1 MNVEWLWNWEVDR
14 DQKNSEKHGRKSLD
28 WLEQLVEIWILKS
41 LLVRAQKRVKI
52 MEKKTYI
59 ILENV
64 SRHKHTVGRNMDMKF
79 TTGAF
84 PVRNW
89 RKGGTCN
96 AVAKRLATHVLQ
108 GCGKQNWKTMNLNFY
123 LRRFLSRVLKS
134 PPSFFLLL
142 IVKCESKEINWR
154 KNCSSKRS
162 QDVLIWEILSLSR
175 LQKMLKLAD
184 SLSGTH
190 ALERRP
196 RVWLNNLLLIP
207 GKN

>member
-1 MNVEWLWNWEVDR
+1 M
-14 DQKNSEKHGRKSLD
+14 
-28 WLEQLVEIWILKS
+28 
-41 LLVRAQKRVKI
+41 RAQKRVKI

-142 IVKCESKEINWR
+142 IVKCESKEIN
-154 KNCSSKRS
+154 
-162 QDVLIWEILSLSR
+162 
-175 LQKMLKLAD
+175 
-184 SLSGTH
+184 
-190 ALERRP
+190 
-196 RVWLNNLLLIP
+196 
-207 GKN
+207 